1 METICVICFEEPLTG
16 IDPPLFV
23 WVAHALDVNLAAQGS
38 LGDTPLE
45 VATNSLVDKL
55 RAKIAEFGGIAS
67 SPAPKGYFDMWEES
81 KPLGKHEITD
91 LGALLEIRTYFK

>member
-1 METICVICFEEPLTG
+1 METISVICFEEPLTG
-16 IDPPLFV
+16 TDPPLFV
-23 WVAHALDVNLAAQGS
+23 WAARALEIDLAAQGT

-45 VATNSLVDKL
+45 VATNSLTDKL
-55 RAKIAEFGGIAS
+55 RAKIAEFEGIAIN
-67 SPAPKGYFDMWEES
+67 PAPKEYFAMWEEG